1 MSFPVQ
7 PAAEPLG
14 PDGRPT
20 GELPAFETVP
30 RGYHKGQVDELLR
43 GLLHRLHTAEEA
55 LARGLQHAAADVG
68 SSPQARQLIDELMR
82 LALDEILGQKA
93 AAAAESEQ
101 LLADARRQSAEVASI
116 ARDEADRLVAGAREQ
131 SETLLSSARAEASH
145 HLDQAAAQAAAVS
158 DAAGRRMQALASA
171 HEQTLARF
179 AEINSV
185 TGQLLAAE
193 GQRGSLQD
201 EVSRALGTSPEV
213 QAAARGSLIAS
224 EASAGA

>member
-7 PAAEPLG
+7 PATEPLG

-20 GELPAFETVP
+20 GELPSFETVQ

-43 GLLHRLHTAEEA
+43 SLLHRLHTAEET
-55 LARGLQHAAADVG
+55 LARGIQNVAGDVEK
-68 SSPQARQLIDELMR
+68 SPRARQLIDELMR

-93 AAAAESEQ
+93 AAATEAEQ
-101 LLADARRQSAEVASI
+101 LLADAHRQAAEVASI

-145 HLDQAAAQAAAVS
+145 HLDQAAAHAAAVS

-179 AEINSV
+179 AEINAV
-185 TGQLLAAE
+185 TGQVLAAE

-201 EVSRALGTSPEV
+201 EVSRALGNGPEV
-213 QAAARGSLIAS
+213 QATARGSLTAS
-224 EASAGA
+224 EAST